1 MSNKKPRDPEY
12 FKKYYESHKDNAKR
26 AKSKSY
32 AIHRCGLNPEVA
44 KYIGQNANIAGRFQK
59 IYLQLRDTSP
69 DTLDFMLQYLANE
82 MIFKEAQEDTY
93 E

>member
-1 MSNKKPRDPEY
+1 MSNKKPKDPEY
-12 FKKYYESHKDNAKR
+12 FKKYYEAHKDNAKR

-32 AIHRCGLNPEVA
+32 AINRCGLDADVA
-44 KYIGQNANIAGRFQK
+44 KHIGLNANIAGRFQK
-59 IYLQLRDTSP
+59 IYLQLKGTSP

-82 MIFKEAQEDTY
+82 MIFKETEEDTA